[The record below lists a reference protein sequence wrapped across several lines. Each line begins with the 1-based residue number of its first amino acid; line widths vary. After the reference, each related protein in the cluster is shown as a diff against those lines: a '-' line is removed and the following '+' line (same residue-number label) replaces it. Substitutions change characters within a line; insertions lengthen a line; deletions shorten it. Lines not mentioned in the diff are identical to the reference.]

1 MKKIETVSLLLTLA
15 FAGGVLSACQ
25 SGQPQLPET
34 GDCYTVT
41 ILNHS
46 AWETKGN
53 AVFYDLTGKKAAE
66 VPIESGKATAE
77 LEDGSYLVQIAE
89 APETVDYGFALLT
102 AAKKRDTVELTD
114 AEQGDLM
121 PLIQVAVAVVREGL
135 PLSGYQVSLCYEPE
149 SGEGG
154 YCLMPDV
161 TDANGLFSETAN
173 TGRFH
178 LTVTAP
184 EGIEAAYDGYG
195 EITPERRFL
204 VVEIAGS

>member
-1 MKKIETVSLLLTLA
+1 MKKFQIVSLLFALA
-15 FAGGVLSACQ
+15 FAGGVFCACQ
-25 SGQPQLPET
+25 SERPQSPET
-34 GDCYTVT
+34 GESYTVT

-66 VPIESGKATAE
+66 VPIESGKATAQ
-77 LEDGSYLVQIAE
+77 LEEGSYLVQIAE
-89 APETVDYGFALLT
+89 APETVDYGVALLT

-114 AEQGDLM
+114 AEQGEFM
-121 PLIQVAVAVVREGL
+121 PLIQVAVAVMREGQ
-135 PLSGYQVSLCYEPE
+135 PLCGYQVFLCYEPE

-161 TDANGLFSETAN
+161 TDANGLFTGTAN
-173 TGRFH
+173 MGRFH

-184 EGIEAAYDGYG
+184 DETEAAYDGYG
-195 EITPERRFL
+195 MITPACRFL
-204 VVEIAGS
+204 AVELSTP

>member
-1 MKKIETVSLLLTLA
+1 MKKIKTVSLLLALA
-15 FAGGVLSACQ
+15 FACGVLSACQ
-25 SGQPQLPET
+25 SGQPQLSET
-34 GDCYTVT
+34 GESYTVT

-46 AWETKGN
+46 AWETAGN

-66 VPIESGKATAE
+66 APIESGKATAK
-77 LEDGSYLVQIAE
+77 LEDGCYLVQIAE
-89 APETVDYGFALLT
+89 APETVDYGIMLLT
-102 AAKKRDTVELTD
+102 AEKKRDTIELTD
-114 AEQGDLM
+114 AQQGDPM
-121 PLIQVAVAVVREGL
+121 PLLHVAVVVLREEL

-184 EGIEAAYDGYG
+184 EGTEAAYDGYG

-204 VVEIAGS
+204 VAEIAGA

>member
-1 MKKIETVSLLLTLA
+1 MKKFQILSLLLSLA
-15 FAGGVLSACQ
+15 FAGGMLSACQ
-25 SGQPQLPET
+25 IAQQPPET
-34 GDCYTVT
+34 GDSYTVT

-89 APETVDYGFALLT
+89 APETVDYGFVLLT

-135 PLSGYQVSLCYEPE
+135 PLCGYQVFLCYEPE

-161 TDANGLFSETAN
+161 TDANGLFTGTAN

-184 EGIEAAYDGYG
+184 GSTEAAYDGYG
-195 EITPERRFL
+195 TITSECRFL
-204 VVEIAGS
+204 VVEIVGS